1 MNSKTPES
9 YRRPALLAA
18 VVPALLLGL
27 STPGSRVA
35 GQTPQ
40 DQVSSHVVANADA
53 WNELAMQLWE
63 LSEVGYQEHES
74 ARLLQARLSAA
85 GFDVTTGVADI
96 PTAFVASYGEGSPV
110 IGILAEFDALPGL
123 GQDRVPTPAMIP
135 GKDAGHACG
144 HNLFGAGSTAAAIAV
159 ADWLRSSGRSG
170 TIRLY
175 GTPAEEGGGGKIYMS
190 RAGVF
195 DDVDAMLNWHASD
208 RNSASPSSSLANV
221 SAKFRFHGV
230 SAHAARAPE
239 RGRSALDGVEAMNYM
254 VNLMREHVPQ
264 ETRIHYVITDGGLAP
279 NVVPAEAEV
288 YYYLRHPDAGIVREL
303 FERMI
308 EAARGAAQG
317 TQTRMDYEVVNGVYN
332 LLPNTVLA
340 RAMHRNLEVVGGIE
354 YDAEERRFA
363 EAMYAT
369 LPSGILPLSSAAEVQ
384 PFDPDPPTGM
394 ASTDVGDVSWL
405 VPTTGLSTATYVP
418 GVVSH
423 TWQAAAVSGTSIG
436 TQGMIVAAR
445 TMARTA
451 VDLFLDP
458 ELVRAAKAE
467 FAERRGGGEYTPFV
481 GDRDPPLD
489 YRGSG
494 TSSGGN

>member
-1 MNSKTPES
+1 MNLRSIIAFGIGILVTTPLYGQDAKQLVSES
-9 YRRPALLAA
+9 VHGNEAA
-18 VVPALLLGL
+18 Y
-27 STPGSRVA
+27 
-35 GQTPQ
+35 
-40 DQVSSHVVANADA
+40 
-53 WNELAMQLWE
+53 EEMAMRIWD
-63 LSEVGYQEHES
+63 LSEVGYREHES
-74 ARLLQARLSAA
+74 SGLLQSRLQEA
-85 GFDVTTGVADI
+85 GFTVTPGVAGI
-96 PTAFVASYGEGSPV
+96 PTAFAASFGTGTPV

-123 GQDRVPTPAMIP
+123 GQDRVPEQSPIP
-135 GKDAGHACG
+135 GKAAGHACG
-144 HNLFGAGSTAAAIAV
+144 HNLFGVGSTAAAIAV
-159 ADWLRSSGRSG
+159 KEWLEASGRSG

-208 RNSASPSSSLANV
+208 RNDASPGSSLANI
-221 SAKFRFHGV
+221 SARFRFTGE

-264 ETRIHYVITDGGLAP
+264 ETRIHYIISDGGLAP
-279 NVVPAEAEV
+279 NVVPATAEV
-288 YYYLRHPDAGIVREL
+288 YYYVRHPDAPTVRAL
-303 FERMI
+303 FDRMI
-308 EAARGAAQG
+308 DASEGAAQG
-317 TQTRMDYEVVNGVYN
+317 TRTEVSHEIVNGVYN
-332 LLPNTVLA
+332 ILPNTALA
-340 RAMHRNLEVVGGIE
+340 RVMYDNLTVVGGVD

-363 EAMYAT
+363 EVMHGT
-369 LPSGILPLSSAAEVQ
+369 LPEGVPEIDSASEVQ

-394 ASTDVGDVSWL
+394 ASSDVGDVSWV

-436 TQGMIVAAR
+436 VKGMLVAAE

-451 VDLFLDP
+451 VDLISNPD
-458 ELVRAAKAE
+458 LVAE
-467 FAERRGGGEYTPFV
+467 ARGEFEERRGGGSYVPFI

-489 YRGSG
+489 YRGG
-494 TSSGGN
+494 DPG